1 MLRYY
6 VKRSRGED
14 FEERK
19 SPTGDHIWVYGE
31 EMTKADVEFLATQY
45 GLDQNIL
52 DDAFDSAE
60 LPRTEFSDEK
70 EYIFLR
76 SPQKT
81 SRGRVTTH
89 PILSVVG
96 AKSYFVL
103 SSLDGL
109 PDADLIKK
117 GVVAGASQS
126 TGLLLGT
133 IAALLV
139 MYDDLI
145 DQTAHVIKDTGRR
158 LKTHEV
164 TNQDLIH
171 FVVVEDNLNE
181 YQMNLNGFLGVVRR
195 LHENKRGFFSDK
207 DLEALDDIL
216 LHVEQLLVGVDTY
229 SKRVENI
236 RNAYTTIANNNLNIR
251 IKTLT
256 VLTLLVALP
265 NVFYGMFGMNVGLPF
280 AEEPWAY
287 AAIVSFTIV
296 LIFGVYV
303 LARRLKIF

>member
-14 FEERK
+14 FEERQ

-31 EMTKADVEFLATQY
+31 EMTKVDVEYLATQY

-52 DDAFDSAE
+52 DDAFDAAE
-60 LPRTEFSDEK
+60 LPRTEFSGDK

-96 AKSYFVL
+96 AKGYFVL

-109 PDADLIKK
+109 PDVDLIKK
-117 GVVAGASQS
+117 GVVTGASQS

-195 LHENKRGFFSDK
+195 LHENKRGFFTDQ

-280 AEEPWAY
+280 ADEPWAY
-287 AAIVSFTIV
+287 AAIVGFTIV
-296 LIFGVYV
+296 IIFGVYV